1 MRPPIKVNSLFIR
14 IMKKVLVIVCLF
26 CAFCAQA
33 QKYNG
38 LADKTVAVIGGE
50 FVMLSDIEQEVR
62 MMRTRGYSSDKAL
75 RCDILEQIL
84 AGKLILSQARVDSLT
99 VNQEMVSAN
108 LNDRISSLLTDLG
121 GEEAVESYFG
131 KSVSK
136 LREEWRKQ
144 LEEMSLTQQEQQE
157 IAKKIP
163 EITPYDVKQYMDTT
177 NVHNLPE
184 IPAQYQMSQICVYPD
199 REAAKLAAKEK
210 LLTIRERVV
219 AGERFS
225 TLARLY
231 SQDPSNARSGG
242 DLGMA
247 NKSVFWT
254 SFSDA
259 AMALKPG
266 MVSNIVETP
275 DGYHIIEM
283 VSKKGDMFHARH
295 ILIKPEYTSEDMEK
309 GFAKLD
315 SIRTE
320 ITNGTITFEKAV
332 RMYSEDLAT
341 RTNGGQ
347 MADPSTGS
355 SYFAVDQMKPA
366 DYKAVSVLKEGEIS
380 TPFSSTD
387 NEGRGA
393 YTVDGGNLVYK
404 IIRLDK
410 VLPAHTASFE
420 KDYDVLYN
428 KVQNIKQNE
437 AINDFISQK
446 IKETYIVID
455 PMFADCEFS
464 RSGWSEKVR
473 K

>member
-1 MRPPIKVNSLFIR
+1 MKRFFSIFIL
-14 IMKKVLVIVCLF
+14 IATCVGMN
-26 CAFCAQA
+26 A
-33 QKYNG
+33 QKYEG

-84 AGKLILSQARVDSLT
+84 ASKLILSQARIDSLK
-99 VNQEMVSAN
+99 VNQEMVAAN
-108 LNDRISSLLTDLG
+108 LNDRMNSLLNDLG
-121 GEEAVESYFG
+121 GEEAVEAYFG

-136 LREEWRKQ
+136 LREEWNRQ

-163 EITPYDVKQYMDTT
+163 EITPFDVKRYVDTT
-177 NVHNLPE
+177 LVENLPE

-199 REAAKLAAKEK
+199 REAANLAAKEK
-210 LLTIRERVV
+210 LLGIRERVV
-219 AGERFS
+219 GGERFS

-231 SQDPSNARSGG
+231 SQDPSNARMGG

-275 DGYHIIEM
+275 DGFHIIEM
-283 VSKKGDMFHARH
+283 ISKKGDMFHARH
-295 ILIKPEYTSEDMEK
+295 ILIKPEYTTEDMEK
-309 GFAKLD
+309 GYAKLD
-315 SIRTE
+315 SLKHE
-320 ITNGTITFEKAV
+320 IETKKITFEQAA
-332 RMYSEDLAT
+332 RRYSEDNAT

-347 MADPSTGS
+347 MADPNTGS
-355 SYFAVDQMKPA
+355 SYFEIDQMKPA
-366 DYKAVSVLKEGEIS
+366 DFKAVSGLKEGEIS
-380 TPFSSTD
+380 APFTSTD

-393 YTVDGGNLVYK
+393 FSIDGGNLVYK

-410 VLPAHTASFE
+410 VIPAHIATLD
-420 KDYDVLYN
+420 KDYDVLYSR
-428 KVQNIKQNE
+428 VTNIKQNE

-455 PMFADCEFS
+455 PMFSDCEFS
-464 RSGWSEKVR
+464 RDGWSEKIR

>member
-1 MRPPIKVNSLFIR
+1 
-14 IMKKVLVIVCLF
+14 MKRFLTVIAGALLCV
-26 CAFCAQA
+26 AAGA
-33 QKYNG
+33 QKYSG

-62 MMRTRGYSSDKAL
+62 MMRARGYASDKAM

-84 AGKLILSQARVDSLT
+84 ANKLILSQARVDSLV
-99 VNQEMVSAN
+99 VNYESVNAN

-121 GEEAVESYFG
+121 GEEAVEEYFG
-131 KSVSK
+131 KSVNR
-136 LREEWRKQ
+136 LREDWRKQ
-144 LEEMSLTQQEQQE
+144 LEEMSLTQQEQAE
-157 IAKKIP
+157 IAKGIP
-163 EITPYDVKQYMDTT
+163 EVTPYDVKQYMDTT
-177 NVHNLPE
+177 NAAKLPL
-184 IPAQYQMSQICVYPD
+184 IPAQYQMSQICIYPD

-210 LLTIRERVV
+210 LLEIRERIV
-219 AGERFS
+219 AGEKFS

-231 SQDPSNARSGG
+231 SQDPSNARTGG

-247 NKSVFWT
+247 NKSSFWT

-275 DGYHIIEM
+275 DGFHIIEM
-283 VSKKGDMFHARH
+283 ISKKGDMFHARH

-309 GFAKLD
+309 AYAKLD
-315 SIRTE
+315 SLKAE
-320 ITNGTITFEKAV
+320 ILAGNITFEQAARK
-332 RMYSEDLAT
+332 YSEDPST

-347 MADPSTGS
+347 MADPNSGS
-355 SYFAVDQMKPA
+355 SYFEVDQMKPA
-366 DYKAVSVLKEGEIS
+366 DYKAIASLKEGEIS
-380 TPFSSTD
+380 EPFTSTD

-393 YTVDGGNLVYK
+393 FTIDGGNLVYK

-410 VLPAHTASFE
+410 TIPAHTATFD
-420 KDYDVLYN
+420 KDYDVLY
-428 KVQNIKQNE
+428 KTVVVGKQNA
-437 AINDFISQK
+437 AIDDFISRK

-455 PMFADCEFS
+455 PMFGDCEFS
-464 RSGWSEKVR
+464 REGWSEKIR

>member
-1 MRPPIKVNSLFIR
+1 MKRSLT
-14 IMKKVLVIVCLF
+14 VIACLLI
-26 CAFCAQA
+26 CLGGRA
-33 QKYNG
+33 QKYDG

-62 MMRTRGYSSDKAL
+62 MMRTRGYSSDKSL

-84 AGKLILSQARVDSLT
+84 ASKLILSQARVDSLK
-99 VNQEMVSAN
+99 VNHEVVAAN
-108 LNDRISSLLTDLG
+108 LTDRMNSLLNDLG
-121 GEEAVESYFG
+121 GEEAVEAYFG

-136 LREEWRKQ
+136 LREEWNRQ

-163 EITPYDVKQYMDTT
+163 EITPYDVKQFMDTT
-177 NVHNLPE
+177 DVRNIPQ
-184 IPAQYQMSQICVYPD
+184 IPAQYQMSQICIYPD
-199 REAAKLAAKEK
+199 RDAAKLAAKEK
-210 LLTIRERVV
+210 LLGIRERIV

-231 SQDPSNARSGG
+231 SQDPSNARLGG

-275 DGYHIIEM
+275 DGFHIIEM
-283 VSKKGDMFHARH
+283 ISKKGDMFHARH
-295 ILIKPEYTSEDMEK
+295 ILIKPEYTTEDMEK
-309 GFAKLD
+309 GYAVLD
-315 SIRTE
+315 SLKTE
-320 ITNGTITFEKAV
+320 IQAGNITFEKAAL
-332 RMYSEDLAT
+332 RYSQDTPT
-341 RTNGGQ
+341 RTNSGQ
-347 MADPSTGS
+347 MADPNTGS
-355 SYFAVDQMKPA
+355 SYYEVDQMKPA
-366 DYKAVSVLKEGEIS
+366 DYKAISTLKEGEIS
-380 TPFSSTD
+380 QPFTSTD

-393 YTVDGGNLVYK
+393 FSTDGGNLVYK

-410 VLPAHTASFE
+410 IIPAHAATFE
-420 KDYDVLYN
+420 KDYDVLFN
-428 KVQNIKQNE
+428 RVQLIKQNE
-437 AINDFISQK
+437 AINDFISEK
-446 IKETYIVID
+446 VKKTYIVID

-464 RSGWSEKVR
+464 RSEWAEKVR

>member
-1 MRPPIKVNSLFIR
+1 MKRSLT
-14 IMKKVLVIVCLF
+14 VIACLLI
-26 CAFCAQA
+26 CLGGRA
-33 QKYNG
+33 QKYDG

-62 MMRTRGYSSDKAL
+62 MMRTRGYSSDKSL

-84 AGKLILSQARVDSLT
+84 ASKLILSQARVDSLK
-99 VNQEMVSAN
+99 VNHEVVAAN
-108 LNDRISSLLTDLG
+108 LTDRMNSLLNDLG
-121 GEEAVESYFG
+121 GEEAVEAYFG

-136 LREEWRKQ
+136 LREEWNRQ

-163 EITPYDVKQYMDTT
+163 EITPYDVKQFMDTT
-177 NVHNLPE
+177 DVHNIPQ
-184 IPAQYQMSQICVYPD
+184 IPAQYQMSQICIYPD
-199 REAAKLAAKEK
+199 RDAAKLAAKEK
-210 LLTIRERVV
+210 LLGIRERIV

-231 SQDPSNARSGG
+231 SQDPSNARLGG

-275 DGYHIIEM
+275 DGFHIIEM
-283 VSKKGDMFHARH
+283 ISKKGDMFHARH

-309 GFAKLD
+309 GYAVLD
-315 SIRTE
+315 SLKNE
-320 ITNGTITFEKAV
+320 IQAGNITFEKAAL
-332 RMYSEDLAT
+332 RYSQDAPT
-341 RTNGGQ
+341 RTNSGQ
-347 MADPSTGS
+347 MADPNTGS
-355 SYFAVDQMKPA
+355 SYYEVDQMKPA
-366 DYKAVSVLKEGEIS
+366 DYKAISTLKEGEIS
-380 TPFSSTD
+380 QPFTSTD

-393 YTVDGGNLVYK
+393 FSTDGGNLVYK

-410 VLPAHTASFE
+410 IIPAHAATFE
-420 KDYDVLYN
+420 KDYDVLFN
-428 KVQNIKQNE
+428 RVQLIKQNE
-437 AINDFISQK
+437 AINDFIS
-446 IKETYIVID
+446 
-455 PMFADCEFS
+455 
-464 RSGWSEKVR
+464 EKR

>member
-1 MRPPIKVNSLFIR
+1 MKRIFSIFILLALCVSVN
-14 IMKKVLVIVCLF
+14 
-26 CAFCAQA
+26 A
-33 QKYNG
+33 QKYEG

-84 AGKLILSQARVDSLT
+84 ASKLILSQARIDSLK
-99 VNQEMVSAN
+99 VNQEMVAAN
-108 LNDRISSLLTDLG
+108 LNDRMNSLLNDLG
-121 GEEAVESYFG
+121 GEEAVEAYFG

-136 LREEWRKQ
+136 LREEWNRQ

-163 EITPYDVKQYMDTT
+163 EITPFDVKRYVDTT
-177 NVHNLPE
+177 LVENLPE

-210 LLTIRERVV
+210 LLGIRERVV

-231 SQDPSNARSGG
+231 SQDPSNARLGG

-275 DGYHIIEM
+275 DGFHIIEM
-283 VSKKGDMFHARH
+283 ISKKGDMFHARH
-295 ILIKPEYTSEDMEK
+295 ILIKPEYTTADMEK
-309 GFAKLD
+309 GYAKLD
-315 SIRTE
+315 SLKHE
-320 ITNGTITFEKAV
+320 IESKQITFEQAA
-332 RMYSEDLAT
+332 RRYSEDNAT

-347 MADPSTGS
+347 MADPNTGS
-355 SYFAVDQMKPA
+355 SYFEIDQMKPA
-366 DYKAVSVLKEGEIS
+366 DFKAISGLKEGEIS
-380 TPFSSTD
+380 APFTSTD

-393 YTVDGGNLVYK
+393 FSIDGGNLVYK

-410 VLPAHTASFE
+410 VIPAHIATLD
-420 KDYDVLYN
+420 KDYDVLYSR
-428 KVQNIKQNE
+428 VTNIKQNE

-455 PMFADCEFS
+455 PMFSDCEFS
-464 RSGWSEKVR
+464 RDGWSEKIR

>member
-1 MRPPIKVNSLFIR
+1 
-14 IMKKVLVIVCLF
+14 MKKVFVILVCLLGTI
-26 CAFCAQA
+26 CSQA
-33 QKYNG
+33 QKYSG

-62 MMRTRGYSSDKAL
+62 MMRTKGSSSDKAI

-84 AGKLILSQARVDSLT
+84 ASKLILSQARIDSLT

-108 LNDRISSLLTDLG
+108 LNDRINSLLTDLG
-121 GEEAVESYFG
+121 GEEAVEQYFG

-163 EITPYDVKQYMDTT
+163 EVTPYDVKQYVDTT
-177 NVHNLPE
+177 SSGDLPE

-199 REAAKLAAKEK
+199 RDAAKMAAKEK
-210 LLTIRERVV
+210 LLEIRERIV
-219 AGERFS
+219 AGEKFT

-295 ILIKPEYTSEDMEK
+295 ILIKPEYTTDDMEK

-320 ITNGTITFEKAV
+320 IIGGTITFEKAV
-332 RMYSEDLAT
+332 RLYSEDAAT

-347 MADPSTGS
+347 MADPNTGS

-366 DYKAVSVLKEGEIS
+366 DYKAVSTLIEGEIS
-380 TPFSSTD
+380 EPFSSTD

-393 YTVDGGNLVYK
+393 YTIDGGNLVYK

-410 VLPAHTASFE
+410 VIPAHVSSFE

-437 AINDFISQK
+437 AINDFIAQK
-446 IKETYIVID
+446 IKESYIVID

>member
-1 MRPPIKVNSLFIR
+1 
-14 IMKKVLVIVCLF
+14 MKKVVIIGLCLLSSLVSR
-26 CAFCAQA
+26 A
-33 QKYNG
+33 QKYEG

-62 MMRTRGYSSDKAL
+62 MMRTRGYSSDKSL
-75 RCDILEQIL
+75 RCEILEQIL
-84 AGKLILSQARVDSLT
+84 ASKLILSQARVDSLT

-108 LNDRISSLLTDLG
+108 LNDRIGSLLTDLG
-121 GEEAVESYFG
+121 GEEAVEEYFG
-131 KSVSK
+131 KSVNK
-136 LREEWRKQ
+136 LREEWRRQ

-157 IAKKIP
+157 IAKNIP

-177 NVHNLPE
+177 SARNLPE

-210 LLTIRERVV
+210 LLSIRERIV

-231 SQDPSNARSGG
+231 SEDVSNARNGG

-283 VSKKGDMFHARH
+283 ISKKGDMFHARH

-315 SIRTE
+315 SIKTE
-320 ITNGTITFEKAV
+320 IAKGTITFEKAV
-332 RMYSEDLAT
+332 RKYSEDPAT
-341 RTNGGQ
+341 RTNDGQ
-347 MADPSTGS
+347 MADPNTGS

-366 DYKAVSVLKEGEIS
+366 DYKAVSTLIEGEIS
-380 TPFSSTD
+380 APFASTD

-393 YTVDGGNLVYK
+393 YTVDGGNPVYK

-410 VLPAHTASFE
+410 VLPAHVASFE
-420 KDYDVLYN
+420 KDYDVIYN

-437 AINDFISQK
+437 AIEDFIAKK

>member
-1 MRPPIKVNSLFIR
+1 
-14 IMKKVLVIVCLF
+14 MKKVLVVLACLLGTVCS
-26 CAFCAQA
+26 QA
-33 QKYNG
+33 QKYSG

-62 MMRTRGYSSDKAL
+62 MMRSRGYSSDKAI

-84 AGKLILSQARVDSLT
+84 ASKLLLSQARIDSLT
-99 VNQEMVSAN
+99 VNQEMVTAN

-121 GEEAVESYFG
+121 GEEAVEQYFG

-163 EITPYDVKQYMDTT
+163 EITPYDVKQYVDTIGKG
-177 NVHNLPE
+177 NLPE
-184 IPAQYQMSQICVYPD
+184 IPAQYQMSQICIYPD

-210 LLTIRERVV
+210 LLEIRERIV
-219 AGERFS
+219 AGEKFT

-295 ILIKPEYTSEDMEK
+295 ILIKPEYTTEDMEK
-309 GFAKLD
+309 GYAKLD

-320 ITNGTITFEKAV
+320 IIGGTITFEKAV
-332 RMYSEDLAT
+332 RKYSEDPAT
-341 RTNGGQ
+341 RTNDGQ

-366 DYKAVSVLKEGEIS
+366 DYKAVSTLIEGEIS
-380 TPFSSTD
+380 EPFSSTD

-410 VLPAHTASFE
+410 VLPAHVASFE

-428 KVQNIKQNE
+428 NVQNIKQNE

-446 IKETYIVID
+446 IKESYIVID

>member
-1 MRPPIKVNSLFIR
+1 MKRIFSIFILLALCVS
-14 IMKKVLVIVCLF
+14 MN
-26 CAFCAQA
+26 A
-33 QKYNG
+33 QKYEG

-84 AGKLILSQARVDSLT
+84 ASKLILSQARIDSLK
-99 VNQEMVSAN
+99 VNQEMVAAN
-108 LNDRISSLLTDLG
+108 LNDRMNSLLNDLG
-121 GEEAVESYFG
+121 GEEAVEAYFG

-136 LREEWRKQ
+136 LREEWNRQ

-163 EITPYDVKQYMDTT
+163 EITPFDVKRYVDTT
-177 NVHNLPE
+177 LVENLPE

-210 LLTIRERVV
+210 LLGIRERVV

-231 SQDPSNARSGG
+231 SQDPSNARLGG

-275 DGYHIIEM
+275 DGFHIIEM
-283 VSKKGDMFHARH
+283 ISKKGDMFHARH
-295 ILIKPEYTSEDMEK
+295 ILIKPEYTTADMEK
-309 GFAKLD
+309 GYAKLD
-315 SIRTE
+315 SLKHE
-320 ITNGTITFEKAV
+320 IESKQITFEQAA
-332 RMYSEDLAT
+332 RRYSEDNAT

-347 MADPSTGS
+347 MADPNTGS
-355 SYFAVDQMKPA
+355 SYFEIDQMKPA
-366 DYKAVSVLKEGEIS
+366 DFKAISGLKEGEIS
-380 TPFSSTD
+380 APFTSTD

-393 YTVDGGNLVYK
+393 FSIDGGNLVYK

-410 VLPAHTASFE
+410 VIPAHIATLD
-420 KDYDVLYN
+420 KDYDVLYSR
-428 KVQNIKQNE
+428 VTNIKQNE

-455 PMFADCEFS
+455 PMFSDCEFS
-464 RSGWSEKVR
+464 RDGWSEKIR

>member
-1 MRPPIKVNSLFIR
+1 MN
-14 IMKKVLVIVCLF
+14 
-26 CAFCAQA
+26 A
-33 QKYNG
+33 QKYEG

-84 AGKLILSQARVDSLT
+84 ASKLILSQARIDSLK
-99 VNQEMVSAN
+99 VNQEMVAAN
-108 LNDRISSLLTDLG
+108 LNDRMNSLLNDLG
-121 GEEAVESYFG
+121 GEEAVEAYFG

-136 LREEWRKQ
+136 LREEWNRQ

-163 EITPYDVKQYMDTT
+163 EITPFDVKRYVDTT
-177 NVHNLPE
+177 LVENLPE

-210 LLTIRERVV
+210 LLGIRERVV

-231 SQDPSNARSGG
+231 SQDPSNARLGG

-275 DGYHIIEM
+275 DGFHIIEM
-283 VSKKGDMFHARH
+283 ISKKGDMFHARH
-295 ILIKPEYTSEDMEK
+295 ILIKPEYTTADMEK
-309 GFAKLD
+309 GYAKLD
-315 SIRTE
+315 SLKHE
-320 ITNGTITFEKAV
+320 IESKQITFEQAA
-332 RMYSEDLAT
+332 RRYSEDNAT

-347 MADPSTGS
+347 MADPNTGS
-355 SYFAVDQMKPA
+355 SYFEIDQMKPA
-366 DYKAVSVLKEGEIS
+366 DFKAISGLKEGEIS
-380 TPFSSTD
+380 APFTSTD

-393 YTVDGGNLVYK
+393 FSIDGGNLVYK

-410 VLPAHTASFE
+410 VIPAHIATLD
-420 KDYDVLYN
+420 KDYDVLYSR
-428 KVQNIKQNE
+428 VTNIKQNE

-455 PMFADCEFS
+455 PMFSDCEFS
-464 RSGWSEKVR
+464 RDGWSEKIR